1 MVESD
6 QSGHPAHTGELQKL
20 PPVLGSSRPES
31 GVPHQPP
38 ALSRRRILLAF
49 AIAAISDLASIGA
62 ELVPPVQWSID
73 VVTALLLFVVLGWR
87 WIILPGLVAEAM
99 PGLALFPTWILVV
112 ASIAAWG
119 NLNPHPTKPPH

>member
-1 MVESD
+1 
-6 QSGHPAHTGELQKL
+6 
-20 PPVLGSSRPES
+20 
-31 GVPHQPP
+31 
-38 ALSRRRILLAF
+38 LAF